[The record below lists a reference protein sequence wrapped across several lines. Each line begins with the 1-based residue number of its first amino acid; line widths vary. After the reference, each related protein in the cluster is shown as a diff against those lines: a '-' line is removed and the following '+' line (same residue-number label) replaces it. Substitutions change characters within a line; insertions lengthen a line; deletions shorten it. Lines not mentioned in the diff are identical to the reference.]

1 MTDISSLVDS
11 VLSVQ
16 NVEYRKLGDV
26 ATIVRGKGLQK
37 KDFTESGV
45 GCIHYG
51 QIYTSF
57 GPYTEKTLTFVN
69 LDDVSRFTIVSK
81 GDIIMA
87 VTGENTEDI
96 CKSVAWLGDEDIVTG
111 SHSAVIKHSLDPKYL
126 SYYFQ
131 SEAFFQKKK
140 TLAHGTKVIEVTPS
154 DLEDVL
160 IPVPSMDVQR
170 AIVEVLDAF
179 SLAMSNCKQQNDLR
193 LIQFNQYAPRILSGE
208 FESEYGLSDACVL
221 GDILDYEQPQA
232 YIVKSSEYLAE
243 GQVPVLTAGQSFIL
257 GYTDETNGICH
268 ASPSEPVIIFDD
280 FTTSVQW
287 VDFDFKV
294 KSSAMKILRSKDGN
308 PETLRY
314 AYYVLK
320 LSEYTPIEHARQW
333 ISTVSQFEV
342 DLWSADTQHSI
353 VCKLDSLFKIIE
365 VLEQEYL
372 ARSLQYGYCRDLILS
387 FGGIES

>member
-1 MTDISSLVDS
+1 MTDVALLVDS

-16 NVEYRKLGDV
+16 NVKYCKLGDV

-57 GPYTEKTLTFVN
+57 GPYADKTLTSVN
-69 LDDVSRFTIVSK
+69 PDDVPKFTTVSK

-87 VTGENTEDI
+87 VTGENAEDI
-96 CKSVAWLGDEDIVTG
+96 CKSVAWLGNEDIVTG
-111 SHSAVIKHSLDPKYL
+111 GHSAVIKHTLDPKYL

-131 SEAFFQKKK
+131 SNAFFQQKKA
-140 TLAHGTKVIEVTPS
+140 LAHGTKVIEVTPS

-160 IPVPSMDVQR
+160 IPVPSMEIQR
-170 AIVEVLDAF
+170 AIVEVLDSF
-179 SLAMSNCKQQNDLR
+179 FMTMSNCKSEASLR
-193 LIQFNQYAPRILSGE
+193 FVQFNQYAPLIISGE
-208 FESEYGLSDACVL
+208 FESNQEPSGVCEL
-221 GDILDYEQPQA
+221 GDMLEYEQPQK
-232 YIVKSSEYLAE
+232 YMVKSSDYRTD
-243 GQVPVLTAGQSFIL
+243 GNIPVLTAGQSFVL
-257 GYTDETNGICH
+257 GYTDETTGICH
-268 ASPSEPVIIFDD
+268 ASPSEPVMIFDD

-294 KSSAMKILRSKDGN
+294 KSSAMKILRPKDGN

-320 LSEYTPIEHARQW
+320 LSEYTPVEHTRQW
-333 ISTVSQFEV
+333 ISVVSQFDADSWPV
-342 DLWSADTQHSI
+342 DAQHSI
-353 VCKLDSLFKIIE
+353 VCKLDSLFKATEI
-365 VLEQEYL
+365 LEQEYL
-372 ARSLQYGYCRDLILS
+372 ARSLQFEYYRDLILS